1 MKIKP
6 IHVEKY
12 QREWRSVITWFFA
25 FVTVFSVPINS
36 QAQLTPSTFDFG
48 KVKMWNNPKATFI
61 YTNRSSQRQ
70 MFLPIRYKRDIY
82 LHLPEGYISP
92 GQSVEIEGVFYTEE
106 RGAFTVSQPLY
117 LSGSTEPV
125 HLVMRGKIISFH
137 PDARTVCPTIEHKD
151 DISPKATSTTIT
163 VYDKSTGLVINGVD
177 VLLVGA
183 STNYFIEHTRKLK
196 LPLNDIPIGLYQLDI
211 SKEGYQ
217 PAQRVQYINRNSGDL
232 VFELEPLEGLV
243 PREEKDE
250 EMFGEDR
257 IVEIEKP
264 EQSDLDAIERI
275 RKMMDER
282 FKGRKIIEKDVM
294 VLKEGETDSTETS
307 ADSISEIAEVP
318 APEIILEDFDETGK
332 LNSKKYAANNVVFL
346 IDVSG
351 SMKIDDKL
359 ESLKV
364 AMKSLVD
371 ILRKEDLVTI
381 VIYSTKARIVLQST
395 TGDQKEVI
403 NTVID
408 GLHANGSSRGA
419 EGLNMA
425 YDFARM
431 NFITNGNNQVIL
443 ASDGL
448 FNSPGMS
455 EKDFYDM
462 SSSRLS
468 EGVSTSVVGFGR
480 KEQAKIFM
488 NNLAE
493 SGGGN
498 FIQIQDY
505 QEAQSALV
513 AEIMEKAVRK

>member
-1 MKIKP
+1 MKNKR
-6 IHVEKY
+6 IHED
-12 QREWRSVITWFFA
+12 RFSLRNRSVIAVFIALVAVFLSP
-25 FVTVFSVPINS
+25 TVG

-48 KVKMWNNPKATFI
+48 KVKMWNNPKAIFI
-61 YTNRSSQRQ
+61 YTNTSSQRQ
-70 MFLPIRYKRDIY
+70 MFLPIRYKRDMY
-82 LHLPEGYISP
+82 LHLPEGYINP
-92 GQSVEIEGVFYTEE
+92 GQSVEIEAVFYTEE
-106 RGAFTVSQPLY
+106 RGAFSVSQPLY

-125 HLVMRGKIISFH
+125 HLVMRGKIVSFH
-137 PDARTVCPTIEHKD
+137 PDARTVCPTIEHRD
-151 DISPKATSTTIT
+151 DPSPKAASTTIT

-177 VLLVGA
+177 ILLVGA

-217 PAQRVQYINRNSGDL
+217 PIQHVQYINRNSGDL
-232 VFELEPLEGLV
+232 VFELEPLVGIIPGEKRV
-243 PREEKDE
+243 EET
-250 EMFGEDR
+250 FGEDR

-264 EQSDLDAIERI
+264 EQSDMDAIERI

-294 VLKEGETDSTETS
+294 VLKEGETDSTEIP
-307 ADSISEIAEVP
+307 ADTASQITAVP
-318 APEIILEDFDETGK
+318 EPEIILEDFDESGK

-351 SMKIDDKL
+351 SMKIDNKL

-371 ILRKEDLVTI
+371 ILREEDLVTI

-395 TGDQKEVI
+395 TGDRKEVI
-403 NTVID
+403 NAVID

-431 NFITNGNNQVIL
+431 NYISKGNNQVIL

-462 SSSRLS
+462 SRTRLS

-513 AEIMEKAVRK
+513 AEIMEKAVRR